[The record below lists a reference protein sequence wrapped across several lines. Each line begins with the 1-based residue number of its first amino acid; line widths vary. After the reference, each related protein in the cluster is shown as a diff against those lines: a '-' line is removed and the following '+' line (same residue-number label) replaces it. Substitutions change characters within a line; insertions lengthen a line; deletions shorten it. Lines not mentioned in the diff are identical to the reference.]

1 MTLGYAVGTIVAY
14 ITSALF
20 VGASQDSWR
29 IPYFIIGAIFM
40 ASLITFGVIVYVARR
55 FAKINNYLDEKYVRA
70 VGSKKVNAMDD
81 NDPLINVRSKR
92 KTIVFYVVD
101 LVMAFLITAV
111 YYCIMNYITSLLV
124 DVYNL
129 PQDVSIYVSILA
141 PITIAVGPMITIRSC
156 DHHKDFIRQAV
167 LFSLILLPI
176 PIIMAF
182 FYNVNI
188 FLALGLSLVFVI
200 FANGVKAIVLSVMAF
215 KMRKV
220 MNAGAYSAISNA
232 VASVSAGVTPTIIGA
247 IIDNYGWQASYFVT
261 FGIVA
266 VTFVLMVII
275 DVAVRRDYRKLHNM
289 KRSEKID

>member
-1 MTLGYAVGTIVAY
+1 
-14 ITSALF
+14 
-20 VGASQDSWR
+20 
-29 IPYFIIGAIFM
+29 
-40 ASLITFGVIVYVARR
+40 
-55 FAKINNYLDEKYVRA
+55 
-70 VGSKKVNAMDD
+70 
-81 NDPLINVRSKR
+81 
-92 KTIVFYVVD
+92 
-101 LVMAFLITAV
+101 MAFA
-111 YYCIMNYITSLLV
+111 
-124 DVYNL
+124 
-129 PQDVSIYVSILA
+129 
-141 PITIAVGPMITIRSC
+141 
-156 DHHKDFIRQAV
+156 
-167 LFSLILLPI
+167 
-176 PIIMAF
+176 
-182 FYNVNI
+182 YNVNI

-247 IIDNYGWQASYFVT
+247 IIDNYGWQASYLVT